1 MASVSI
7 AYVPTLN
14 ERLDFLRKASDTVI
28 SALVDSISELWNCLP
43 LDYLRGLGELDRM
56 ICLRSSLVCWAVTQ
70 GRIVP
75 REMQLRSILAD
86 QRGRDS
92 LISAGTG
99 SGKTLPIALCTLLD
113 DPAKKK
119 VTIVVSPLK
128 RLQKSQANEFTTR
141 FGIRAV
147 AINEDTPRD
156 STWWSVSCLFMTYI
170 TRIYSHIYRKTYSPL
185 KAALKCTRNSSS
197 SPLNSF
203 FEHLSDISLEWPF
216 YCDSMPSSLSFLGS
230 VLMRL
235 THFILLDSLC
245 MVFLRFGLPGGNF
258 PSSKHLFGRPYP
270 GIFSRQLFHHTFW
283 T

>member
-1 MASVSI
+1 MASVPI
-7 AYVPTLN
+7 DYVPTLN

-28 SALVDSISELWNCLP
+28 SSLVDSISELWTCLP
-43 LDYLRGLGELDRM
+43 HDYLRELGALDRT
-56 ICLRSSLVCWAVTQ
+56 ICLRSSLVCWAVSQ
-70 GRIVP
+70 GRMVP

-156 STWWSVSCLFMTYI
+156 PTWWSVSRLFMTYS
-170 TRIYSHIYRKTYSPL
+170 TRIYSYIYRKIYSPL
-185 KAALKCTRNSSS
+185 NAAKRTRNSSS

-203 FEHLSDISLEWPF
+203 FEHPRDISLEWLF
-216 YCDSMPSSLSFLGS
+216 YCDSLPFNLSFLGS
-230 VLMRL
+230 VSMRL
-235 THFILLDSLC
+235 TRSILLDSLC
-245 MVFLRFGLPGGNF
+245 MVYLRFGLPGENF

-270 GIFSRQLFHHTFW
+270 GISSRQLFRHIF
-283 T
+283 

>member
-1 MASVSI
+1 M
-7 AYVPTLN
+7 
-14 ERLDFLRKASDTVI
+14 
-28 SALVDSISELWNCLP
+28 
-43 LDYLRGLGELDRM
+43 
-56 ICLRSSLVCWAVTQ
+56 
-70 GRIVP
+70 VP

-156 STWWSVSCLFMTYI
+156 STWWSVSRLFMTYS
-170 TRIYSHIYRKTYSPL
+170 TRIY
-185 KAALKCTRNSSS
+185 
-197 SPLNSF
+197 
-203 FEHLSDISLEWPF
+203 
-216 YCDSMPSSLSFLGS
+216 
-230 VLMRL
+230 
-235 THFILLDSLC
+235 
-245 MVFLRFGLPGGNF
+245 
-258 PSSKHLFGRPYP
+258 
-270 GIFSRQLFHHTFW
+270 
-283 T
+283 

>member
-1 MASVSI
+1 MASVPFD
-7 AYVPTLN
+7 YVPTLN
-14 ERLDFLRKASDTVI
+14 ERLDFLRKASDMVI
-28 SALVDSISELWNCLP
+28 FALVDSIPELWTCLP
-43 LDYLRGLGELDRM
+43 QDYLRELGELDRT
-56 ICLRSSLVCWAVTQ
+56 ICLRSSLVCWAVSQ

-113 DPAKKK
+113 DPAKEK

-156 STWWSVSCLFMTYI
+156 STWWSVSHLFMTYS
-170 TRIYSHIYRKTYSPL
+170 TRIY
-185 KAALKCTRNSSS
+185 
-197 SPLNSF
+197 
-203 FEHLSDISLEWPF
+203 
-216 YCDSMPSSLSFLGS
+216 
-230 VLMRL
+230 
-235 THFILLDSLC
+235 
-245 MVFLRFGLPGGNF
+245 
-258 PSSKHLFGRPYP
+258 
-270 GIFSRQLFHHTFW
+270 
-283 T
+283 